1 MAGMEESARE
11 PSHHARHFDSLEQ
24 EAFLNLWRTY
34 DRLHMREEELFG
46 HYDLTPQQYNALRLL
61 RGEGEGK
68 LATLALAARLVSRA
82 PDITRLLDKLEERGL
97 IERERPADNRRMV
110 LIGLT
115 DAGRALL
122 ADLDARSAR
131 VSRSPTGPLVGAAVA
146 RADPTAAS
154 RAARARGSAQPLDAG
169 RLKFFTPTRP
179 LEGRSE
185 RRQVRDEIRKA
196 RFARGAALRIE

>member
-122 ADLDARSAR
+122 ADLDTR
-131 VSRSPTGPLVGAAVA
+131 VRECHIRQLGHLSEPQLRELIQLLQ
-146 RADPTAAS
+146 
-154 RAARARGSAQPLDAG
+154 AARRAHEDPHSHWMPA
-169 RLKFFTPTRP
+169 
-179 LEGRSE
+179 
-185 RRQVRDEIRKA
+185 V
-196 RFARGAALRIE
+196 